1 MKRLLLCSI
10 PMLLLLLGIYHCSV
24 KSKEAWNQGSYPP
37 QIVIDIGH
45 GGNDPG
51 KVGINNA
58 LEKDINLAIGLY
70 LEEYLTTSGYQVT
83 LTRETDTSLADP
95 DASNQKLSD
104 LKNRVA
110 LMNRLGP
117 SAVISIH
124 QNSYPDKNVHGA
136 QVFYGSSKESEGF
149 ATYVQSQ
156 LKRILNPNNKRT
168 IKENP
173 DYYLFRHTTCPI
185 IIAEC
190 GFLSN
195 YEEANLLITESYQ
208 RQIAWAIH
216 MGTIQFLKSI
226 ERQSGT
232 KNFSSSRFSSQ

>member
-1 MKRLLLCSI
+1 MKRLLICSI
-10 PMLLLLLGIYHCSV
+10 PILFLLIGIYYSATETIE
-24 KSKEAWNQGSYPP
+24 SWNQGGYPP
-37 QIVIDIGH
+37 QIIIDIGH

-70 LEEYLTTSGYQVT
+70 LTEYLSAAGYQVT
-83 LTRETDTSLADP
+83 LTRETDTSLAEP

-110 LMNRLGP
+110 LINRSGP

-124 QNSYPDKNVHGA
+124 QNSYPDKNVRGA
-136 QVFYGSSKESEGF
+136 QVFYGSSEESKNF
-149 ATYVQSQ
+149 ASYVQSQ
-156 LKRILNPNNKRT
+156 LKRVLNPNNTRT
-168 IKENP
+168 IRENP
-173 DYYLFRHTTCPI
+173 DYYLFRHTACPI

-226 ERQSGT
+226 E
-232 KNFSSSRFSSQ
+232 